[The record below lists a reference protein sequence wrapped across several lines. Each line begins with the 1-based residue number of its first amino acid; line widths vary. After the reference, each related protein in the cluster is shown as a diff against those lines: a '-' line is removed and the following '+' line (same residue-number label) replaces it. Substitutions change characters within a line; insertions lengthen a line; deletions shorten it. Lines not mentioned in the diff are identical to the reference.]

1 MKFKVNNAKSI
12 AHADNGVFF
21 NALKAKGIISVSNA
35 TVSPLVT
42 TPNINLPL
50 GALQY
55 IRPGAIETLT
65 APRMAD
71 RLASAEKNGKWG
83 DMVVTVKI
91 KEYTGKTSPDDGLY
105 SDGLQVKTNY
115 STVNRGVYYYQT
127 GWLATDMEEAT
138 VGAMQ
143 ENYRADQVE
152 AAMRTLAIDR
162 NNFFFNGIATAN
174 GQTPIYGFLNDPALS
189 AYTSVAAGDAT
200 QNPTYWV
207 NKTPEQI
214 ANDIVTAVS
223 QLIAQSQGI
232 VEDELDNGKIIIA
245 VATGSIG
252 QLDRANSFGKTARA
266 MLKETYG
273 DRVEFVAVPQLNNA
287 DSNSDVFYATFQFAS
302 GPATF
307 INSYVEMAKA
317 YPIFQRDSVVSQKI
331 SAATSGAILQLP
343 WAIVRYNGIGKT
355 VIPAQA

>member
-65 APRMAD
+65 APRMSD
-71 RLASAEKNGKWG
+71 RLARAEKNGKWG
-83 DMVVTVKI
+83 DMVVTVKL

-115 STVNRGVYYYQT
+115 TTVNRGVYYYQT

-143 ENYRADQVE
+143 ENYRADQLE

-162 NNFFFNGIATAN
+162 NNFFFNGIETAN
-174 GQTPIYGFLNDPALS
+174 GQTPIYGFMNDPELG
-189 AYTSVAAGDAT
+189 AYATVTAGDAAE
-200 QNPTYWV
+200 NPTYWV

-214 ANDIVTAVS
+214 ANDVVTAVS

-232 VEDELDNGKIIIA
+232 VEDELENGKIVIA

-252 QLDRANSFGKTARA
+252 QLDRNNSFGKSARA

-273 DRVEFVAVPQLNNA
+273 DRVEFIAVPQLNNA
-287 DSNSDVFYATFQFAS
+287 DSNSDVFYATFQFTS

-317 YPIFQRDSVVSQKI
+317 YPVYVRDSVVSQKI
-331 SAATSGAILQLP
+331 SAATSGAIVQLP

-355 VIPAQA
+355 VIPAQV

>member
-21 NALKAKGIISVSNA
+21 NALKAKGIVSVSNA

-55 IRPGAIETLT
+55 IRPGAIEVLT
-65 APRMAD
+65 APRMSD
-71 RLASAEKNGKWG
+71 RLARAEKNGKWG
-83 DMVVTVKI
+83 DMVVTVKL

-115 STVNRGVYYYQT
+115 TTVNRGVYYYQT

-143 ENYRADQVE
+143 ENYRADQAE
-152 AAMRTLAIDR
+152 GAMRTLAIDR

-174 GQTPIYGFLNDPALS
+174 GQTPIYGFLNDPELS
-189 AYTSVAAGDAT
+189 AYTTVAGGDAAE
-200 QNPTYWV
+200 NPTYWT

-214 ANDIVTAVS
+214 ANDIVAAVS
-223 QLIAQSQGI
+223 QLIAQSQGV
-232 VEDELDNGKIIIA
+232 VEDELENGKIVVA

-252 QLDRANSFGKTARA
+252 QLDRNNSFGKSARA

-273 DRVEFVAVPQLNNA
+273 DKVEFIAVPQLNNA
-287 DSNSDVFYATFQFAS
+287 DSDSDVFYATFQFTS
-302 GPATF
+302 GPATL

-317 YPIFQRDSVVSQKI
+317 YPVYVRDSVVSQKI
-331 SAATSGAILQLP
+331 SAATSGAIVQLP

>member
-55 IRPGAIETLT
+55 IRPGAIEALT
-65 APRMAD
+65 APRMSD
-71 RLASAEKNGKWG
+71 RLARAEKNGKWG
-83 DMVVTVKI
+83 DMVVTVKL

-115 STVNRGVYYYQT
+115 TTVNRGVYYYQT

-162 NNFFFNGIATAN
+162 NNFFFKGIATAN
-174 GQTPIYGFLNDPALS
+174 GQTPIYGFMNDPELS
-189 AYTSVAAGDAT
+189 AYTTVAAGTAT
-200 QNPTYWV
+200 TNPTYWV

-232 VEDELDNGKIIIA
+232 VEDELENGKIVIA

-252 QLDRANSFGKTARA
+252 QLDRNNSFGKSARA

-273 DRVEFVAVPQLNNA
+273 DKVEFIAVPQLNNA
-287 DSNSDVFYATFQFAS
+287 DSNSDVFYATFQFTS
-302 GPATF
+302 GPATL
-307 INSYVEMAKA
+307 INSYIEMAKA
-317 YPIFQRDSVVSQKI
+317 YPVYQRDSVVSQKI
-331 SAATSGAILQLP
+331 SAATSGAIVQLP

>member
-65 APRMAD
+65 APRMSD
-71 RLASAEKNGKWG
+71 RLARAEKNGKWG
-83 DMVVTVKI
+83 DMVVTVKL

-115 STVNRGVYYYQT
+115 TTVNRGVYYYQT

-162 NNFFFNGIATAN
+162 NNFFFNGIETAN
-174 GQTPIYGFLNDPALS
+174 GQTPIYGFMNDPQLG
-189 AYTSVAAGDAT
+189 AYATVAAGDGAE
-200 QNPTYWV
+200 NPTYWV

-214 ANDIVTAVS
+214 ANDVVTAVS

-232 VEDELDNGKIIIA
+232 VEDELENGKIMIA

-252 QLDRANSFGKTARA
+252 QLDRNNSFG
-266 MLKETYG
+266 LS
-273 DRVEFVAVPQLNNA
+273 L
-287 DSNSDVFYATFQFAS
+287 
-302 GPATF
+302 
-307 INSYVEMAKA
+307 IH
-317 YPIFQRDSVVSQKI
+317 I
-331 SAATSGAILQLP
+331 
-343 WAIVRYNGIGKT
+343 
-355 VIPAQA
+355 

>member
-1 MKFKVNNAKSI
+1 MKFKVSNAKSI

-65 APRMAD
+65 APRMSD
-71 RLASAEKNGKWG
+71 RLARAEKNGKWG
-83 DMVVTVKI
+83 DMVVTVKL

-115 STVNRGVYYYQT
+115 TTVNRGVYYYQT

-152 AAMRTLAIDR
+152 AAMRALAIDR
-162 NNFFFNGIATAN
+162 NNFFFNGIETAN
-174 GQTPIYGFLNDPALS
+174 GQTPIYGFMNDPELG
-189 AYTSVAAGDAT
+189 AYATVAGGDAAE
-200 QNPTYWV
+200 NPTYWV

-214 ANDIVTAVS
+214 ANDVVTAVS

-232 VEDELDNGKIIIA
+232 VEDELENGKIMIA

-252 QLDRANSFGKTARA
+252 QLDRNNSFGKSARA

-273 DRVEFVAVPQLNNA
+273 DRVEFIAVPQLNNA
-287 DSNSDVFYATFQFAS
+287 DSNSDVFYATFQFTS

-317 YPIFQRDSVVSQKI
+317 YPVYVRDSVVSQKI
-331 SAATSGAILQLP
+331 SAATSGAIVQLP

-355 VIPAQA
+355 VIPAQV

>member
-12 AHADNGVFF
+12 AHASNADFLR
-21 NALKAKGIISVSNA
+21 ALKAKGIVSVSNA
-35 TVSPLVT
+35 SVSALVT

-55 IRPGAIETLT
+55 IRPGAIEVLT
-65 APRMAD
+65 AARTAD
-71 RLASAEKNGKWG
+71 RLSSAEKNGKWG
-83 DMVVTVKI
+83 DMVVTVKV

-115 STVNRGVYYYQT
+115 TPVSRGVYYYQT

-138 VGAMQ
+138 VGAMN

-162 NNFFFNGIATAN
+162 NNFFFNGVATAN
-174 GQTPIYGFLNDPALS
+174 NQTPIYGFLNDPALS
-189 AYTSVAAGDAT
+189 AYTSVAAGDAA

-223 QLIAQSQGI
+223 QLIAQSQGV
-232 VEDELDNGKIIIA
+232 VEAELDNGKIVIA

-273 DRVEFVAVPQLNNA
+273 DKVEFVAVPQLNNA
-287 DSNSDVFYATFQFAS
+287 DSDSDVFYATFQFTS

-317 YPIFQRDSVVSQKI
+317 YPIYQRDSVVSQKI

-355 VIPAQA
+355 VLA